1 MEEITIVKRR
11 SAVWPILI
19 TLFLLALIVLAAVWM
34 MGDRPVDVS
43 FNQVIE
49 LGRRSTSGTA

>member
-11 SAVWPILI
+11 SRVWPILL
-19 TLFLLALIVLAAVWM
+19 TLLVLALIVLAALWV

-43 FNQVIE
+43 WDQLMD

>member
-1 MEEITIVKRR
+1 MEEISIVKRR
-11 SAVWPILI
+11 SRVWPILI

-43 FNQVIE
+43 YDQPIE
-49 LGRRSTSGTA
+49 LERSASGTT